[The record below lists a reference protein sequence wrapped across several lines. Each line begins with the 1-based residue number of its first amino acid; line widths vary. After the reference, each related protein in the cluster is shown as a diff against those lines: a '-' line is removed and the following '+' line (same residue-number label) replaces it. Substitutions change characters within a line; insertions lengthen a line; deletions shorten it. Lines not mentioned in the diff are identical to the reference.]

1 MDEDAGSS
9 SPKTLAD
16 VSHLFFSKVEESA
29 EEPPEAAARPGDG
42 PPDDADV
49 ERRNVM
55 VESARQRRTRLFVV
69 TGGDDSPG
77 KSTIAV
83 NLAQA
88 LVPFGRVAIFDADPR
103 IPNARY
109 FLGLPSWHYLSPLTG
124 GGAPAPNIV
133 TDAGVV
139 VTDWSSRGNGE
150 DDALGAGGVIYM
162 DVPESGRTPMDFVV
176 VDVPLSRTELL
187 SRLAAH
193 ASVYIVT
200 ARPGRRGFE
209 HAFVALKR
217 VRRAS
222 GRDSAALVV
231 NGASNENY
239 ARAFHAKIEVAAK
252 RLLSVDVHLLGAV
265 LREPGLGAEQR
276 ERGTIVS
283 SRPDAAAAL
292 SLRQIAANVLELTR
306 SDGPRGGGT
315 RPWDHRED

>member
-1 MDEDAGSS
+1 MDEDAGSR

-16 VSHLFFSKVEESA
+16 VSHLFFSNVGESA
-29 EEPPEAAARPGDG
+29 EEPPEVAARPGDG
-42 PPDDADV
+42 PSDDADV
-49 ERRNVM
+49 ARRGV
-55 VESARQRRTRLFVV
+55 VESARQLRTRLFVV

-77 KSTIAV
+77 KSTVAV

-88 LVPFGRVAIFDADPR
+88 LVPFGRVALFDADPR

-124 GGAPAPNIV
+124 GGVPAPNIV
-133 TDAGVV
+133 TDSGVL
-139 VTDWSSRGNGE
+139 VTDWSSGVNGE
-150 DDALGAGGVIYM
+150 DNALGAGGVIYM
-162 DVPESGRTPMDFVV
+162 DVPGSGRTPMDFVV
-176 VDVPLSRTELL
+176 VDVPMSRTELL

-217 VRRAS
+217 VRRES
-222 GRDSAALVV
+222 DRDSAALVV
-231 NGASNENY
+231 NGASNEKY
-239 ARAFHAKIEVAAK
+239 ARAFHAKMEDAAK

-265 LREPGLGAEQR
+265 LPEPGLGAEQR
-276 ERGTIVS
+276 ERGAIVS
-283 SRPDAAAAL
+283 SRPDAASAL
-292 SLRQIAANVLELTR
+292 SLRQIVSNVLELTR

-315 RPWDHRED
+315 RPRDRRED

>member
-16 VSHLFFSKVEESA
+16 VSHLFFSNVGESA
-29 EEPPEAAARPGDG
+29 EEPPEAAVRPGDA
-42 PPDDADV
+42 PRDDADA
-49 ERRNVM
+49 ERRGV
-55 VESARQRRTRLFVV
+55 VAESAQQRRTRLFVV

-77 KSTIAV
+77 KSTVAV

-88 LVPFGRVAIFDADPR
+88 LVPFGRVALFDADPR

-124 GGAPAPNIV
+124 AGVPAPNIV
-133 TDAGVV
+133 TDSGVV
-139 VTDWSSRGNGE
+139 VTDWSSGGKGE
-150 DDALGAGGVIYM
+150 GDALGAGGVIYM

-176 VDVPLSRTELL
+176 VDVPARRTELL

-193 ASVYIVT
+193 ASTYIVT

-217 VRRAS
+217 VRRES
-222 GRDSAALVV
+222 NRDSAALVV
-231 NGASNENY
+231 NGASSESY
-239 ARAFHAKIEVAAK
+239 ARAFHAKMEAAAK

-265 LREPGLGAEQR
+265 LPEPGLGAEQR
-276 ERGTIVS
+276 ERGAIVS
-283 SRPDAAAAL
+283 SRPDAASAL
-292 SLRQIAANVLELTR
+292 SLRQIASSVLELTR

-315 RPWDHRED
+315 RPRDRRED